1 MSIPGGS
8 GEVSVHQMAS
18 HFPSLPTI
26 AWLRSLQAV
35 RAARSAMKR
44 TSSDERDYG
53 FGQVMLTRP
62 AWPRGTASHAKC
74 QGSGRPGAVL
84 PGEK

>member
-26 AWLRSLQAV
+26 AWLRSLLSVVQQGAP
-35 RAARSAMKR
+35 MKR
-44 TSSDERDYG
+44 TSYDERDACLSQG
-53 FGQVMLTRP
+53 MRTQPDREAQRLTQSAREVGGREPFCQV
-62 AWPRGTASHAKC
+62 
-74 QGSGRPGAVL
+74 
-84 PGEK
+84 